1 MYNLGD
7 DSELDRLSREAAGRY
22 ETPGNANWRALSEEL
37 DKIMP
42 EEKKKRRFLFWWILP
57 GLLAGGAI
65 TYGII
70 HRDSNPTTAIEKN
83 IPAVSTDR
91 SNEPSTAQANHEK
104 VNEPGISQTDKAT
117 ITPAEKTVTVT
128 TPQVKESSTALL
140 SEGKTGVNILSSKKG
155 KNTTGLNNT
164 KSVARST
171 DKVEAGSVP
180 VQSAVINPE
189 TSKPVEQPIVIKE
202 QKEVTKEN
210 NETEKKEQANLTTP
224 AKTEKEPATEE
235 SVIKE
240 DKKPVQKNSLPARG
254 KGWSFGL
261 LAGVDKSTVKFKYGY
276 KPGINLGLEIAYHF
290 NDTWAVKTGG
300 IYTQKNYKLAG
311 EDFTAPKG
319 SWASYYKLDQVEGFC
334 RMWEVPLLVSYTLH
348 NNPNSKKS
356 VTLNTGLSSYF
367 MTKEDYDYYYYYNSA
382 PASRNFSYNSTDTH
396 VLSIVHLSAG
406 FENRLS
412 NTMSLLVE
420 PYAKIPLGGVGFGS
434 IRLSSFGLNF
444 SVQYRQ
450 PHKK

>member
-22 ETPGNANWRALSEEL
+22 ETPGNANWQALSEEL
-37 DKIMP
+37 DKVMP

-57 GLLAGGAI
+57 GLLAGGAL

-70 HRDSNPTTAIEKN
+70 NRIGNPTASTEKN

-91 SNEPSTAQANHEK
+91 STEPSSTSSNNPTHES
-104 VNEPGISQTDKAT
+104 GIALTDKKAAT
-117 ITPAEKTVTVT
+117 PTETQVTIAS
-128 TPQVKESSTALL
+128 PQIKESTTSLI
-140 SEGKTGVNILSSKKG
+140 SKGKTGISVSSARKAGNKS
-155 KNTTGLNNT
+155 GLNNT
-164 KSVARST
+164 RSVAGTT
-171 DKVEAGSVP
+171 DKTETGSTPAPSP
-180 VQSAVINPE
+180 VVNPE
-189 TSKPVEQPIVIKE
+189 VSRVAEQPMVIKE
-202 QKEVTKEN
+202 QKEITKEN
-210 NETEKKEQANLTTP
+210 NQTEKAEQAPIPSP
-224 AKTEKEPATEE
+224 AKTEKEAITEE
-235 SVIKE
+235 SPIKE
-240 DKKPVQKNSLPARG
+240 EKKTVEKNNLPARG

-276 KPGINLGLEIAYHF
+276 KPGINLGLEVAYHF

-319 SWASYYKLDQVEGFC
+319 SWASYYKLDQVEGYC

-348 NNPNSKKS
+348 SNGRKS

-367 MTKEDYDYYYYYNSA
+367 MTKEDYDYYYYFNSA

-412 NTMSLLVE
+412 NTMSLQVE

-434 IRLSSFGLNF
+434 IRLSSFGVNF

>member
-22 ETPGNANWRALSEEL
+22 ETPGNANWQALSEEL
-37 DKIMP
+37 DKGMP

-65 TYGII
+65 TYAII
-70 HRDSNPTTAIEKN
+70 KQDKNTTVATEKN
-83 IPAVSTDR
+83 IPAVSTDK
-91 SNEPSTAQANHEK
+91 STEQSTTSNNNPTNEPAVSL
-104 VNEPGISQTDKAT
+104 TDKKA
-117 ITPAEKTVTVT
+117 T
-128 TPQVKESSTALL
+128 TPTEKPVTIASPQIKESTTALI
-140 SEGKTGVNILSSKKG
+140 SEGKTGISINSARKAGNKS
-155 KNTTGLNNT
+155 GLNNT
-164 KSVARST
+164 RSAARTAGKTETGST
-171 DKVEAGSVP
+171 PAPSP
-180 VQSAVINPE
+180 VVNPE
-189 TSKPVEQPIVIKE
+189 VSKVAEQPMVIKE
-202 QKEVTKEN
+202 QKEITKEN
-210 NETEKKEQANLTTP
+210 NPTEKAEQALTPSP

-235 SVIKE
+235 PVIKE
-240 DKKPVQKNSLPARG
+240 DKKTVQQNSLPARG

-276 KPGINLGLEIAYHF
+276 KPGINLGLEVAYHF

-319 SWASYYKLDQVEGFC
+319 SWASYYKLDQVEGYC

-348 NNPNSKKS
+348 NNGKKS

-367 MTKEDYDYYYYYNSA
+367 MTKEDYDYYYYFNSA
-382 PASRNFSYNSTDTH
+382 PATRNFSYNSTDTH

-412 NTMSLLVE
+412 NTMSLQVE

-434 IRLSSFGLNF
+434 IRLSSFGVNF